1 LPGLVFDS
9 GASVVGT
16 DGRLTV
22 SVWKSLSI
30 ALDNVGN
37 VIAEIRRRYHDV
49 VGRLR
54 RIERRELREFR
65 DWIENTR
72 NLVHLSILLFVPLL
86 IGFVTYLSNAIEVI
100 SFLLFPPLASGTY
113 TLFADPEGRYA
124 SPTTFVGG
132 MTAGGLCGWIAL
144 EVSATYLYHVPP
156 EQFHAH
162 VGAAALGIFLTGVVT
177 WAFDLE
183 VPSAFSTALLVLL
196 VNADELVFV
205 AGIAVSSSIVAG
217 AFAIWRSHFYERRAR
232 FLYQSARGDDHVLV
246 PMRTETAERTAL
258 FAGRVAAAHEAGK
271 VVLLDVVVDEDIADV
286 ERSMLLEDAAERL
299 TALGDGKWMAETE
312 LDATESPA
320 IEEPLPAEETDAAVE
335 SAMRLERTARRVETK
350 IGVPT
355 EVVVAV
361 GEGDSVGTVYQ
372 AAEATNCDLIVAP
385 YEQERDRLSAFLRNL
400 FRGDRD
406 VVVFRSADGEGDAAP
421 RWRRAMVA
429 VRRATEASHAMID
442 FAQRVTGRSG
452 SVSVCTCIDAETQR
466 RRAESMLA
474 DLVEAFEGAFET
486 RVARTTIE
494 SFLSANAPQYDL
506 VIVGASTDRTAA
518 SRFLLPPTF
527 ERISDVDTDVAIVH
541 RA

>member
-1 LPGLVFDS
+1 MAPDYVC
-9 GASVVGT
+9 
-16 DGRLTV
+16 
-22 SVWKSLSI
+22 
-30 ALDNVGN
+30 N
-37 VIAEIRRRYHDV
+37 VIEEIRRRYHDV

-65 DWIENTR
+65 DWVENTS

-86 IGFVTYLSNAIEVI
+86 IGLVTYLSNAIEVI

-113 TLFADPEGRYA
+113 TLFADPEGRYS

-132 MTAGGLCGWIAL
+132 MTAGGLCGWTAL
-144 EVSATYLYHVPP
+144 EVSAGYLNHVPP

-177 WAFDLE
+177 WGFDLE

-196 VNADELVFV
+196 VNADGLVFV

-217 AFAIWRSHFYERRAR
+217 VFTIWRARFYEQRAR

-271 VVLLDVVVDEDIADV
+271 VVLLDVVDEEIADV

-299 TALGDGKWMAETE
+299 TALGDGRWMAETDDE
-312 LDATESPA
+312 AIESPA
-320 IEEPLPAEETDAAVE
+320 TEERPPVDETDTAVA

-361 GEGDSVGTVYQ
+361 GEGDRVATVYQ
-372 AAEATNCDLIVAP
+372 AADDTNCDLIVAP
-385 YEQERDRLSAFLRNL
+385 YEKDRDRLSGFLRNL

-406 VVVFRSADGEGDAAP
+406 VVVFRSADDDGEAPP

-429 VRRATEASHAMID
+429 VRRASEASHAMID